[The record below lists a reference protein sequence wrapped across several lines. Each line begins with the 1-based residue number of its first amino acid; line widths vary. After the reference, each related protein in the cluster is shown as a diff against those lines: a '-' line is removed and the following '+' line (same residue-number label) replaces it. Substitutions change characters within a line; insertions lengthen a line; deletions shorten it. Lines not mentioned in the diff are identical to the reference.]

1 MAITSS
7 GLGSGLDINGIIS
20 QLMLNEQQPL
30 TKLATQEASYQSTL
44 SSLGSVRGAL
54 SAFQGAVSGLT
65 DVSKF
70 NSVGASASDAS
81 VASASASSI
90 AVPGSYSLKVNAL
103 AQNQKLKSGLFNSVN
118 DTFGTGK
125 ITIQFGKYDSG
136 SFTANADKAAVT
148 IDIDSSK
155 NSLAGVR
162 DAINAAK
169 AGVTASIVNDGSG
182 NRLVLSS
189 NDSGVQNALKVSV
202 DDDDANDTDTAGLS
216 RLAYDASTGGTQ
228 NLTQTQAALNAD
240 FLVDGI
246 PISKSSNTVTDA
258 IQGVTLKLQKAQ
270 DSGAAPITVSVS
282 RDSGTLV
289 SAVDSFVKGYNDL
302 AKVLGDMTAYNAE
315 TKAAG
320 PLQGDATVR
329 GLQSQLRAVLNGKLP
344 NNTFSTLSQLG
355 IAFNK
360 EGALQLDKTKLQKAI
375 DTDSASV
382 LAAFGA
388 YGVTTN
394 SKVQYVSAGKNAIDG
409 SYAVSVTQP
418 ATRGQL
424 TGAAVSVPTVTAS
437 NNTFNI
443 KVDGTVS
450 GTITL
455 AAGTYT
461 SDQLAAEMQSKI
473 NGDNTLKNA
482 GKEVSVTYEGG
493 QFVIS
498 SKRYGDESKVDMGT
512 GAAGF
517 FTDFGFTA
525 SQAGVAGLDVAG
537 TVGGQA
543 ATGDGQYLTAKG
555 GADGIKLLVSTD
567 TAGEYG
573 NLNFSKGFA
582 FQLNKTLDD
591 MLSTKGSLAART
603 DGVNRSIKD
612 IDKQRDTLNTRL
624 TATEARYRAEFTALD
639 TLISGMKQTS
649 TYLSQQLA
657 NLPKVS

>member
-1 MAITSS
+1 MAITST
-7 GLGSGLDINGIIS
+7 GMGSGLPIDTIIS
-20 QLMLNEQQPL
+20 QLMAAEQQPL
-30 TKLATQEASYQSTL
+30 AKLATQEASYQSTL
-44 SSLGSVRGAL
+44 SSFGSVRGAL
-54 SAFQGAVSGLT
+54 SAFQSAVSGLT

-90 AVPGSYSLKVNAL
+90 AVPGSYSLKVNTL
-103 AQNQKLKSGLFNSVN
+103 AQNQKLKSGLYGSVN
-118 DTFGTGK
+118 DTVGTGK

-136 SFTANADKAAVT
+136 AFTANADKAAVT

-169 AGVTASIVNDGSG
+169 AGVTASIVNDGTG

-189 NDSGVQNALKVSV
+189 NDSGLSNALKISV
-202 DDDDANDTDTAGLS
+202 DDDDAADTDNSGLS
-216 RLAYDASTGGTQ
+216 RMAFDASTGGTQ
-228 NLTQTQAALNAD
+228 NLTQSQAALNAD
-240 FLVDGI
+240 FTVDGI
-246 PISKSSNTVTDA
+246 SISKSSNTVTDA

-270 DSGAAPITVSVS
+270 DSGAAPISISVS

-329 GLQSQLRAVLNGKLP
+329 GLQSQLRSVLNGKLP

-394 SKVQYVSAGKNAIDG
+394 GKVQYVSAGKNAVDG
-409 SYAVSVTQP
+409 TYAVSVTQP
-418 ATRGQL
+418 ATRGKL
-424 TGAAVSVPTVTAS
+424 SGSAVSVPTVTAS

-443 KVDGTVS
+443 KIDGTSS

-473 NGDNTLKNA
+473 NGDTTLKNA
-482 GKEVSVTYEGG
+482 GKEVSVSYEGG

-525 SQAGVAGLDVAG
+525 SQTGTAGLDVAG
-537 TVGGQA
+537 TVGGQV

-567 TAGEYG
+567 TAGEFG
-573 NLNFSKGFA
+573 SLNFSKGFA

-612 IDKQRDTLNTRL
+612 IDKQRETISARL
-624 TATEARYRAEFTALD
+624 TQTEARYRAQFTALD
-639 TLISGMKQTS
+639 TLVGSMRQTS

-657 NLPKVS
+657 NLPKIS